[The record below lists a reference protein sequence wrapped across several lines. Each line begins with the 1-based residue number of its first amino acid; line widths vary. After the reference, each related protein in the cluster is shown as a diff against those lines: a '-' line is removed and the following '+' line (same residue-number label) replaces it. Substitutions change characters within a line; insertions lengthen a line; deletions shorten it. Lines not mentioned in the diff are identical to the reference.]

1 MEKRKAIG
9 ILKSLGA
16 PRTGIMA
23 IFIIHGTLI
32 GAAGAVLGSL
42 LGYGVCRFVD
52 QVGID
57 LPGDVYIINTLPVQT
72 NLLDFLMIGIAAIVL
87 CFLATLYPSW
97 EAARL
102 DPIEAI
108 RYE

>member
-1 MEKRKAIG
+1 VTTFKN
-9 ILKSLGA
+9 IL
-16 PRTGIMA
+16 RR
-23 IFIIHGTLI
+23 
-32 GAAGAVLGSL
+32 L
-42 LGYGVCRFVD
+42 LEIVC
-52 QVGID
+52 
-57 LPGDVYIINTLPVQT
+57 LA
-72 NLLDFLMIGIAAIVL
+72 LMIGIAAIVL